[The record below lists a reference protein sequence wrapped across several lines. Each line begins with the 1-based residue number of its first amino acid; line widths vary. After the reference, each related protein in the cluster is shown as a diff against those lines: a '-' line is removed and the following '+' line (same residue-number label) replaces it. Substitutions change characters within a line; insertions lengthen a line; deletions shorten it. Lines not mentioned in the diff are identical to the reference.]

1 MDTSLF
7 EIVGHYSVWTGEISK
22 FRVDDI
28 LRDKEFN
35 YWYKIDSEAIE
46 YPWEVRIL
54 DATQVWANADCYQNS
69 TSGKW
74 VYRCIP
80 YDGYIFTLEAN
91 SMIELVELIRDFVT
105 PPKDVENELIE
116 SSNHDCFTNQVSDI
130 CSRKNS
136 DKSSNKDLTKI

>member
-35 YWYKIDSEAIE
+35 YWYKIDSETIE

-54 DATQVWANADCYQNS
+54 DATLVWANAECYQSS

-80 YDGYIFTLEAN
+80 YDGLIFTLEADF
-91 SMIELVELIRDFVT
+91 MTDLVDLIRDFVS
-105 PPKDVENELIE
+105 PPEEKEDELVA
-116 SSNHDCFTNQVSDI
+116 SPNHSCFANQVSM
-130 CSRKNS
+130 CVRKNS

>member
-7 EIVGHYSVWTGEISK
+7 EIVGHYSIWTGEIIK

-35 YWYKIDSEAIE
+35 YWYKIDSETIE

-54 DATQVWANADCYQNS
+54 DATQVWTNADCYQDS

-74 VYRCIP
+74 IYRCIP
-80 YDGYIFTLEAN
+80 YDGLIFTLEAN
-91 SMIELVELIRDFVT
+91 SMTELVDLIRDFVT
-105 PPKDVENELIE
+105 PPEDMETKFVA
-116 SSNHDCFTNQVSDI
+116 SPNHDCFTNQVSMYL
-130 CSRKNS
+130 RKNS

>member
-7 EIVGHYSVWTGEISK
+7 EIVGHYSVWTGEIGK
-22 FRVDDI
+22 FQVDDI

-35 YWYKIDSEAIE
+35 YWYKIDSETIE

-54 DATQVWANADCYQNS
+54 DATQVWTNADCYQNS

-80 YDGYIFTLEAN
+80 YDGLIFTLEAN
-91 SMIELVELIRDFVT
+91 SMTELVDLIRDFVS
-105 PPKDVENELIE
+105 PPEEKEDELVA
-116 SSNHDCFTNQVSDI
+116 SPNHSYFANQVSMHT
-130 CSRKNS
+130 RKSSEKN
-136 DKSSNKDLTKI
+136 SNKDLTKI

>member
-1 MDTSLF
+1 MDTSSF
-7 EIVGHYSVWTGEISK
+7 KIVGHYSIWTGEITK

-35 YWYKIDSEAIE
+35 YWYKIGSETIE

-54 DATQVWANADCYQNS
+54 DATQVWDNAECYQSS

-80 YDGYIFTLEAN
+80 YDGLIFTLEAN
-91 SMIELVELIRDFVT
+91 SMTELVDLIRDFVK
-105 PPKDVENELIE
+105 PPEDKEEELVA
-116 SSNHDCFTNQVSDI
+116 SSNHDCFTNQVSMYL
-130 CSRKNS
+130 RKNS

>member
-1 MDTSLF
+1 MDTSSF
-7 EIVGHYSVWTGEISK
+7 KIVGHYSIWTGEIGK

-35 YWYKIDSEAIE
+35 YWYKIDSETIE

-54 DATQVWANADCYQNS
+54 DATQVWDNAECYQSS

-80 YDGYIFTLEAN
+80 YDGLIFTLEAD
-91 SMIELVELIRDFVT
+91 SMTDLVDLIRDFVS
-105 PPKDVENELIE
+105 PPEEDELVA
-116 SSNHDCFTNQVSDI
+116 SPNYSYFANQVSMYAKK
-130 CSRKNS
+130 SSEKN
-136 DKSSNKDLTKI
+136 SNKDLTKI

>member
-1 MDTSLF
+1 MDTSSF
-7 EIVGHYSVWTGEISK
+7 KIVGHYSIWTGEITK

-35 YWYKIDSEAIE
+35 YWYKIGSETIK

-54 DATQVWANADCYQNS
+54 DATQVWTNADCYQNS

-80 YDGYIFTLEAN
+80 YDGLIFTLEAN
-91 SMIELVELIRDFVT
+91 SMTELVDLIRDFVK
-105 PPKDVENELIE
+105 PPEDKEEELTA
-116 SSNHDCFTNQVSDI
+116 SSNHDCFTNQVSMYL
-130 CSRKNS
+130 RKNS

>member
-7 EIVGHYSVWTGEISK
+7 EIVGHYSIWTGEITK

-35 YWYKIDSEAIE
+35 YWYKIDSETIE

-54 DATQVWANADCYQNS
+54 DATQVWTNADCYQDS

-74 VYRCIP
+74 IYICIP
-80 YDGYIFTLEAN
+80 YDGLIFSLEAN
-91 SMIELVELIRDFVT
+91 SMTELVDLIRDFVT
-105 PPKDVENELIE
+105 PPEDKEEELVA
-116 SSNHDCFTNQVSDI
+116 SSNHSYFTNQVSM
-130 CSRKNS
+130 CVRKNS
-136 DKSSNKDLTKI
+136 DKNSNKDLTKI

>member
-7 EIVGHYSVWTGEISK
+7 KIVGHYSIWTGEIGK

-35 YWYKIDSEAIE
+35 YWYKIDSETIE

-54 DATQVWANADCYQNS
+54 DATQVWDNAECYQSS

-80 YDGYIFTLEAN
+80 YDGLIFTLEAD
-91 SMIELVELIRDFVT
+91 SMTELVDLIRDFVS
-105 PPKDVENELIE
+105 PPEEKEDELVE
-116 SSNHDCFTNQVSDI
+116 SPNHSYFASQVSMYA
-130 CSRKNS
+130 RKSSEKN
-136 DKSSNKDLTKI
+136 SNKDLTKI

>member
-1 MDTSLF
+1 MDTSSF
-7 EIVGHYSVWTGEISK
+7 KIVGHYSIWTGEIGK

-35 YWYKIDSEAIE
+35 YWYKIDSETIE

-54 DATQVWANADCYQNS
+54 DATQVWDNAECYQSS

-80 YDGYIFTLEAN
+80 YDGLIFTLEAK
-91 SMIELVELIRDFVT
+91 SMTELVDLIRDFVT
-105 PPKDVENELIE
+105 PPEEKEDELVA
-116 SSNHDCFTNQVSDI
+116 SSNHSCFANQVSM
-130 CSRKNS
+130 CVRKNS

>member
-1 MDTSLF
+1 MDASLF
-7 EIVGHYSVWTGEISK
+7 EIVGHYSIWTGEISK

-35 YWYKIDSEAIE
+35 YWYKIDSETIE

-54 DATQVWANADCYQNS
+54 DATQVWTNADCYQDS

-74 VYRCIP
+74 IYRCIP
-80 YDGYIFTLEAN
+80 YDGLIFSLEAN
-91 SMIELVELIRDFVT
+91 SMTELVDLIRDFVT
-105 PPKDVENELIE
+105 PPEDKEEELVA
-116 SSNHDCFTNQVSDI
+116 SSNHSCFTNQVSM
-130 CSRKNS
+130 CVRKNS

>member
-7 EIVGHYSVWTGEISK
+7 EIVGHYSIWTGEITK

-35 YWYKIDSEAIE
+35 YWYKIDSETIK

-54 DATQVWANADCYQNS
+54 DATQVWDNVECYQSS

-80 YDGYIFTLEAN
+80 YDGLIFTLEAD
-91 SMIELVELIRDFVT
+91 SMTELVDLIRDFVK
-105 PPKDVENELIE
+105 PPEDKEEELTA
-116 SSNHDCFTNQVSDI
+116 SSNHDCFTNQVSMYL
-130 CSRKNS
+130 RKNS

>member
-7 EIVGHYSVWTGEISK
+7 KIVGHYSIWTGEIGK

-35 YWYKIDSEAIE
+35 YWYKIDSETVK

-54 DATQVWANADCYQNS
+54 DATQVWDNAECYQSS

-80 YDGYIFTLEAN
+80 YDGLIFTLEAD
-91 SMIELVELIRDFVT
+91 SMTELVDLIRDFVS
-105 PPKDVENELIE
+105 PPEEKEDELVV
-116 SSNHDCFTNQVSDI
+116 SPNHSYFANQVSMYA
-130 CSRKNS
+130 RKSFEKN
-136 DKSSNKDLTKI
+136 SNKDLTKI

>member
-1 MDTSLF
+1 MDTSSF

-35 YWYKIDSEAIE
+35 YWYKIDSETIE

-54 DATQVWANADCYQNS
+54 DATLVWANAECYQSS

-80 YDGYIFTLEAN
+80 YDGLIFTLEAD
-91 SMIELVELIRDFVT
+91 SMTDLVDLIRDFVS
-105 PPKDVENELIE
+105 PPEEKEDELVA
-116 SSNHDCFTNQVSDI
+116 SPNHSCFANQVSM
-130 CSRKNS
+130 CVRKNS

>member
-1 MDTSLF
+1 MDTSSF
-7 EIVGHYSVWTGEISK
+7 KIVGHYSIWTGEIGK

-35 YWYKIDSEAIE
+35 YWYKIDSETIE

-54 DATQVWANADCYQNS
+54 DATQVWDNAECYQSS

-80 YDGYIFTLEAN
+80 YDGLIFTLEAD
-91 SMIELVELIRDFVT
+91 SMTDLVDLIRDFVS
-105 PPKDVENELIE
+105 PPEEDELVA
-116 SSNHDCFTNQVSDI
+116 SPNHSYFTNQVSMYA
-130 CSRKNS
+130 R
-136 DKSSNKDLTKI
+136 KSSEKNLIRT

>member
-7 EIVGHYSVWTGEISK
+7 EIVGHYSIWTGEIGK

-35 YWYKIDSEAIE
+35 YWYKIDSETVK

-54 DATQVWANADCYQNS
+54 DATQVWTNADCYQDS

-74 VYRCIP
+74 IYRCIP
-80 YDGYIFTLEAN
+80 YDGLIFTLEAD
-91 SMIELVELIRDFVT
+91 SMTELVDLIRDFVS
-105 PPKDVENELIE
+105 PPEEKEDELVA
-116 SSNHDCFTNQVSDI
+116 SPNHSYFANQVSMYT
-130 CSRKNS
+130 RKSSEKN
-136 DKSSNKDLTKI
+136 SNKDLTKI

>member
-1 MDTSLF
+1 MDNSLF
-7 EIVGHYSVWTGEISK
+7 EIVGHYSVWTGEINK

-35 YWYKIDSEAIE
+35 YWYKIDSETIE

-54 DATQVWANADCYQNS
+54 DATQVWTNADCYQDS

-74 VYRCIP
+74 IYRCIP
-80 YDGYIFTLEAN
+80 YDGLIFTLEAN
-91 SMIELVELIRDFVT
+91 SMTELVDLIRDFVT
-105 PPKDVENELIE
+105 PPEDMETKLVA
-116 SSNHDCFTNQVSDI
+116 SPNHDCFTNQVSMYL
-130 CSRKNS
+130 RKNS

>member
-1 MDTSLF
+1 MDTSSF
-7 EIVGHYSVWTGEISK
+7 KIVGHYSIWTGEITK

-35 YWYKIDSEAIE
+35 YWYKIGSETIE

-54 DATQVWANADCYQNS
+54 DATQVWTNADCYQNS

-80 YDGYIFTLEAN
+80 YDGLIFTLEAN
-91 SMIELVELIRDFVT
+91 SMTELVDLIRDFVK
-105 PPKDVENELIE
+105 PPEDKEEE
-116 SSNHDCFTNQVSDI
+116 FTASSNHDCFTNQVSMYL
-130 CSRKNS
+130 RKNS

>member
-35 YWYKIDSEAIE
+35 YWYKIDSETIE

-54 DATQVWANADCYQNS
+54 DATLVWANAECYQSS

-80 YDGYIFTLEAN
+80 YDGLIFTLEAD
-91 SMIELVELIRDFVT
+91 SMTDLVDLIRDFVS
-105 PPKDVENELIE
+105 PPEEKEDELVA
-116 SSNHDCFTNQVSDI
+116 SPNHRCFANQVSMYV
-130 CSRKNS
+130 RKNS

>member
-1 MDTSLF
+1 MDTSSF
-7 EIVGHYSVWTGEISK
+7 KIVGHYSIWTGEIGK

-35 YWYKIDSEAIE
+35 YWYKIDSETIE

-54 DATQVWANADCYQNS
+54 DATQVWDNAECYQSS

-74 VYRCIP
+74 IYRCIP
-80 YDGYIFTLEAN
+80 YDGLIFTLEAN
-91 SMIELVELIRDFVT
+91 SITELVDIIRDFVE
-105 PPKDVENELIE
+105 PPEDKEEELTA
-116 SSNHDCFTNQVSDI
+116 SSNHDCFTNQVSMYL
-130 CSRKNS
+130 RKNS

>member
-1 MDTSLF
+1 MDTSSF
-7 EIVGHYSVWTGEISK
+7 KIVGHYSIWTGEIGK

-35 YWYKIDSEAIE
+35 YWYKIDSETIE

-54 DATQVWANADCYQNS
+54 DATQVWDNAECYQSS

-80 YDGYIFTLEAN
+80 YDGLIFTLEAD
-91 SMIELVELIRDFVT
+91 SMTDLVDLIRDFVS
-105 PPKDVENELIE
+105 PPEEDELVA
-116 SSNHDCFTNQVSDI
+116 SPNYSFFANQVSMYAKK
-130 CSRKNS
+130 SSEKN
-136 DKSSNKDLTKI
+136 SNKDLTKI

>member
-7 EIVGHYSVWTGEISK
+7 EIVGHYSIWTGEITK

-35 YWYKIDSEAIE
+35 YWYKIDSETIE

-54 DATQVWANADCYQNS
+54 DATQVWTNADCYQDS

-74 VYRCIP
+74 IYRCIP
-80 YDGYIFTLEAN
+80 YDGLIFTLEAN
-91 SMIELVELIRDFVT
+91 SMTELVDLIRDFVT
-105 PPKDVENELIE
+105 PPEDMETKLVASL
-116 SSNHDCFTNQVSDI
+116 NHDCFTNQVSMYT
-130 CSRKNS
+130 RKSSEKN
-136 DKSSNKDLTKI
+136 SNKDLTKI

>member
-35 YWYKIDSEAIE
+35 YWYKIDSETIE

-54 DATQVWANADCYQNS
+54 DATLVWANAECYQSS

-80 YDGYIFTLEAN
+80 YDGLIFTLEAD
-91 SMIELVELIRDFVT
+91 SMTDLVDLIRDFVS
-105 PPKDVENELIE
+105 PPEEKEDELVA
-116 SSNHDCFTNQVSDI
+116 SPNHSCFANQVSM
-130 CSRKNS
+130 CVRKNS

>member
-7 EIVGHYSVWTGEISK
+7 EIIGHYSVWTGEITK

-35 YWYKIDSEAIE
+35 YWYKIGSETIK

-54 DATQVWANADCYQNS
+54 DATQVWTNADCYQNS

-80 YDGYIFTLEAN
+80 YDGLIFTLEAN
-91 SMIELVELIRDFVT
+91 SMTELVDLIRDFVK
-105 PPKDVENELIE
+105 PPEDKEEELTA
-116 SSNHDCFTNQVSDI
+116 SSNHDCFTNQVSMYL
-130 CSRKNS
+130 RKNS

>member
-7 EIVGHYSVWTGEISK
+7 EIVGHYSIWTGEITK

-35 YWYKIDSEAIE
+35 YWYKIGSETIK

-54 DATQVWANADCYQNS
+54 DATQVWTNADCYQNS

-80 YDGYIFTLEAN
+80 YDGLIFTLEAN
-91 SMIELVELIRDFVT
+91 SMTELVDLIRDFVK
-105 PPKDVENELIE
+105 PPEDKEEELTA
-116 SSNHDCFTNQVSDI
+116 SSNHDCFTNQVSMYL
-130 CSRKNS
+130 RKNS

>member
-1 MDTSLF
+1 MDTSSF
-7 EIVGHYSVWTGEISK
+7 EIVGHYSIWTGEIGK
-22 FRVDDI
+22 FEVNDI

-35 YWYKIDSEAIE
+35 YWYKIDSETIE

-54 DATQVWANADCYQNS
+54 DATQVWANADCYQAS

-80 YDGYIFTLEAN
+80 YDGLIFTLEAN
-91 SMIELVELIRDFVT
+91 SMTELVDLIRDFVT
-105 PPKDVENELIE
+105 PPEEMEDELIV
-116 SSNHDCFTNQVSDI
+116 SPNHSYFANQVSMYA
-130 CSRKNS
+130 RKSS